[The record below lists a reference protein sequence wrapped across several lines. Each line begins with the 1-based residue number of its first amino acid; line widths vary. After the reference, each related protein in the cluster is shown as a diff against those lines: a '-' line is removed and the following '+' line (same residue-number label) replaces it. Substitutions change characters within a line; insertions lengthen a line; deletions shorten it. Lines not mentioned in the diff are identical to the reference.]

1 MKIGSRE
8 EQLTEEEGCWVA
20 GQVLSED
27 AWAGNVW
34 RMIQV
39 DRSPN
44 ELVIITE

>member
-1 MKIGSRE
+1 MKIGRRD
-8 EQLTEEEGCWVA
+8 EQVTGRGGCWVA

-44 ELVIITE
+44 ELVIIIE